1 MNLKVVLIASAI
13 YLGLIGI
20 GVMFVPRYFGIG
32 AIPPE
37 APPSLIA
44 FLRIF
49 AGPCLGIAVLNWM
62 ARNAEPSPVRN
73 AIVLANIV

>member
-20 GVMFVPRYFGIG
+20 GVLFVPRYFGIG

-37 APPSLIA
+37 APPALIA
-44 FLRIF
+44 FSPDLRRPLSRDCRSELDG
-49 AGPCLGIAVLNWM
+49 AQCGAVPG
-62 ARNAEPSPVRN
+62 A
-73 AIVLANIV
+73 